1 MDKIWVL
8 KASGK
13 LKDKEVFAK
22 NKGSDTLWNKIQ
34 AQDSRHMQVRFWFCR
49 V

>member
-22 NKGSDTLWNKIQ
+22 NKGSDTRWNKIQ
-34 AQDSRHMQVRFWFCR
+34 GTCRWGSGFVECKWFF
-49 V
+49 